1 MEVLCAFLLVIR
13 HMFISL
19 KKKKWL
25 EAGDRG
31 LPEVPTGAHGNGNV
45 QETSGPPNTDG
56 MSEHLGPSGTFRV
69 FFSAWFCP
77 SNCAV
82 GLGLQSP
89 IGRLILLWEV
99 FLCQSFLGCFLL
111 LLVFL

>member
-1 MEVLCAFLLVIR
+1 MEVLLAFLLVIR

-19 KKKKWL
+19 KKKWL
-25 EAGDRG
+25 EAGDG
-31 LPEVPTGAHGNGNV
+31 DLPEVPTGAHGNGNV

-56 MSEHLGPSGTFRV
+56 MSEHLGPSGTLRAS
-69 FFSAWFCP
+69 SAWFCP